1 MKKEQVISKMK
12 QDCLVAVVRAKNLE
26 QGEKV
31 VDAIIKGGINFIEIT
46 MTMDEGNPVEFIQL
60 MSEKYR
66 SNKDVV
72 IGAGTVLDPETA
84 RAVILAGANYV
95 VSPGLNVETIKLC
108 NRYRV
113 PMLPGV
119 MSPTEAI
126 TALEAGC
133 DVIKVF
139 PGNIVGPAAISSF
152 KGPLPQ
158 GEFMPSGGVD
168 VDNVDK
174 WLKAGACAVG
184 TGSSLTQGAKT
195 GDFAA
200 ITAKAQEFVK
210 AVAAARA

>member
-1 MKKEQVISKMK
+1 MKKEQVIAKMK
-12 QDCLVAVVRAKNLE
+12 SDCLVAVVRAKNKE

-31 VDAIIKGGINFIEIT
+31 VDAIIAGGINFIEIT

-66 SNKDVV
+66 SNPDVV

-119 MSPTEAI
+119 MTPTEAI

-184 TGSSLTQGAKT
+184 TGSSLTAGAKK
-195 GDFAA
+195 GDFEAV
-200 ITAKAQEFVK
+200 TAKAKEFVA